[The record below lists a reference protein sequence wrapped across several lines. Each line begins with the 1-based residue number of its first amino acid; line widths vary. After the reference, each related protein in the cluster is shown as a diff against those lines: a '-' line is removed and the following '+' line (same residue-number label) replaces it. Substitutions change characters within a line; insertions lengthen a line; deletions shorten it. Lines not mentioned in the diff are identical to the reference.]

1 MMGSVPVRSKGLKR
15 NIKNRWTIFTLIAVL
30 IVFSGIFYYYKTKP
44 STGKEN
50 IIPTSTIGTG
60 NIILSA
66 TGLGTLIP
74 GQEVSLG
81 FKQSGKVSEVLATL
95 GEKVA
100 AGQVLAK
107 LDRNTL
113 ELQYKQAEGNV
124 AALASPAE
132 IASAEQAVADAK
144 ASLATAR
151 DNLQYMIG
159 PEVFVAEQKL
169 ADAQQAL
176 EAAKAAVAK
185 DASDTNKRQV
195 VQAGAAVADAQKTV
209 DYAYENYSNSY
220 TLETFT
226 FPIRNDNGVTK
237 RRVLIAPTD
246 AELLG
251 ARAAYELAVT
261 NLEDAQNY
269 LDVLNGTKKT
279 EDVPTSSLASLT
291 EAKLALDSAKAALDA
306 TDLIAPIGGT
316 MTTIDLNGGED
327 IGTSAVVTISD
338 TAQPYTLDVN
348 LDETDW
354 DKAKV
359 GYAATVTF
367 DLLPDKNYPAKITQV
382 YPKLDDS
389 SGTAI
394 VHIVVQLD
402 NQISAD
408 LPVGSTASVDVT
420 GGEALNVL
428 LVPVSALKEVET
440 GKYVVYLM
448 KNGKPVEQQVEVGLQ
463 DILYAEVK
471 SGLKR
476 GDVVLTDATTV
487 PNNG

>member
-1 MMGSVPVRSKGLKR
+1 MRRKGLKR
-15 NIKNRWTIFTLIAVL
+15 TTNTTWMIFSLIAVL
-30 IVFSGIFYYYKTKP
+30 IVFGGVFYYYKAKP
-44 STGKEN
+44 AASKEN
-50 IIPTSTIGTG
+50 VVQTSTIGTG

-74 GQEVSLG
+74 NNEVSFG
-81 FKQSGKVSEVLATL
+81 FKEEGKVSEVLASL
-95 GEKVA
+95 GEKVE
-100 AGQVLAK
+100 AGQVLAR
-107 LDRNTL
+107 LDSTTL

-124 AALASPAE
+124 VALASPAE
-132 IASAEQAVADAK
+132 IASAEQAIADAK
-144 ASLATAR
+144 ASLATAK

-176 EAAKAAVAK
+176 EAAKADVAK
-185 DASDTNKRQV
+185 DNSEANKQEAS
-195 VQAGAAVADAQKTV
+195 QAEAAVADAQKTV
-209 DYAYENYSNSY
+209 DYAYKNYSNSY
-220 TLETFT
+220 TLQTFT

-237 RRVLIAPTD
+237 RRELIAPTD
-246 AELLG
+246 ADLLG
-251 ARAAYELAVT
+251 ARAAYELAAT

-279 EDVPTSSLASLT
+279 EEVPTSSLTTMT

-306 TDLIAPIGGT
+306 TELIAPISGT
-316 MTTIDLNGGED
+316 ITSIDLNVGED
-327 IGTSAVVTISD
+327 IGTSAVATISD
-338 TAQPYTLDVN
+338 TDQPYTLDVN

-359 GYAATVTF
+359 GYAASVTF
-367 DLLPDKNYPAKITQV
+367 DLLSDKNYPAKIIQV

-389 SGTAI
+389 SGTAM

-402 NQISAD
+402 NPISVD

-420 GGEALNVL
+420 GGEALNVVL
-428 LVPVSALKEVET
+428 LPVSALKEVET
-440 GKYVVYLM
+440 SKYVVYLM
-448 KNGKPVEQQVEVGLQ
+448 KNGKPVEQQVEIGLQ

-476 GDVVLTDATTV
+476 GDVVLTDATTAS
-487 PNNG
+487 NHG